1 MTIQKNRKV
10 ENMREKIGVRVLG
23 DHTPSPESD
32 SIPLLDLKSLR
43 LLGRRTSAAG
53 GLAGGDHRNVRIQSS
68 HPWKENN
75 TISSVE
81 VFAFFFFD
89 TAL

>member
-1 MTIQKNRKV
+1 MIIEENRKL
-10 ENMREKIGVRVLG
+10 EDMRGKTGVRVSG

-68 HPWKENN
+68 HP
-75 TISSVE
+75 
-81 VFAFFFFD
+81 
-89 TAL
+89 